1 MGIFDFLFGKEEVI
15 GGEEPKRKNGLNIE
29 IVKKEDVIE
38 SIDLNTEGDFLL
50 TVQDVFTITGRGTVI
65 TGQVERGSIKVGDS
79 VKIKNSMTGE
89 VKLSVVTGIEMFRK
103 LLDTATVGDNVGI
116 LLRGIKRNEISRG
129 DILFLGEIE

>member
-89 VKLSVVTGIEMFRK
+89 VKLSAVTGIEMFRK